1 MRKSQGFRLMILSLT
16 LIVFAAGCLPETK
29 KVEMGPKT
37 ALRPPPPLS
46 VLTLDKKIAYLT
58 TKLEEQELDP
68 EDKVVASDLLATY
81 KTIRSYLQDQTS
93 GYDEGKIIQLLFEN
107 LGRLEQ
113 EYFLRDKVEGP
124 SYSIALSSF
133 SEKRK
138 KIVDAYLAGDYHGV
152 INDCVDLEA
161 TFGPDSLTPEI
172 GLLFAVALAKKGM
185 LSEAIIISEKIIHE
199 LEGKPDLIHLR
210 ASIIEWQLDLG
221 NREKALQIYEKMMDD
236 LDEREELLAK
246 SKLMVME
253 DRKRVSRQEAP
264 SAAYAGGLRQFPKLD
279 STDDLLKAVDELV
292 QKHEFAEAKLLLI
305 KHRIR
310 TEEGPDLEIID
321 QALKSVDLAEER
333 FLLEK
338 SAKISYEKE
347 TLKLARKLIEE
358 ENYEEAL
365 TKIEA
370 LRDSQNMTPEM
381 NELKRVATEKLI
393 KRERNKA
400 AKYFLMA
407 RKTADPAKKEE
418 LLLSSYDILKGLIER
433 YPSSPMI
440 EKLNDNLRTVRE
452 QLTKLGK
459 DPES

>member
-1 MRKSQGFRLMILSLT
+1 MILSLILT
-16 LIVFAAGCLPETK
+16 AFAAGCVPESK
-29 KVEMGPKT
+29 KVEMGPRT
-37 ALRPPPPLS
+37 AVKPPPPLS
-46 VLTLDKKIAYLT
+46 VETVDKRIAYLR
-58 TKLEEQELDP
+58 TKVEEQDLDR
-68 EDKVVASDLLATY
+68 EEKAVASDLLATY
-81 KTIRSYLQDQTS
+81 QTIRSYLQEQS
-93 GYDEGKIIQLLFEN
+93 LGYDETKIIQLLFEN

-113 EYFLRDKVEGP
+113 EYFLREKFEGP
-124 SYSIALSSF
+124 SYSKALSSF

-138 KIVDAYLAGDYHGV
+138 KIVNAYLAGDYQGV
-152 INDCVDLEA
+152 INECVDLEA

-221 NREKALQIYEKMMDD
+221 NREKALKIYEKMMDD

-253 DRKRVSRQEAP
+253 ERRKASRQEVP
-264 SAAYAGGLRQFPKLD
+264 PAAFAGGLRQFAKLD
-279 STDDLLKAVDELV
+279 STHDLLKAVDELV
-292 QKHEFAEAKLLLI
+292 QKHEFGEAKLLLI

-310 TEEGPDLEIID
+310 TEEGPELEIID
-321 QALKSVDLAEER
+321 QALRSVDLAEER
-333 FLLEK
+333 YLLEK
-338 SAKISYEKE
+338 RAKVSYEKE

-358 ENYEEAL
+358 ENFDEAL
-365 TKIEA
+365 AKIEA
-370 LRDSQNMTPEM
+370 LRESQNMTPEM
-381 NELKRVATEKLI
+381 VELKRVATEKLI
-393 KRERNKA
+393 KRERNRA

-407 RKTADPAKKEE
+407 RKTSDPAKKEE
-418 LLLSSYDILKGLIER
+418 LLMSSYDILKGLIER

-440 EKLNDNLRTVRE
+440 GKLNDNLRTVRE
-452 QLTKLGK
+452 QLSKLGK

>member
-1 MRKSQGFRLMILSLT
+1 MRKCPRIRLMIIPLV
-16 LIVFAAGCLPETK
+16 LIVVAAGCLPETK

-37 ALRPPPPLS
+37 VVKPPPPLS
-46 VLTLDKKIAYLT
+46 VETLDKKIAYLT
-58 TKLEEQELDP
+58 TKLDEQELDR
-68 EDKVVASDLLATY
+68 EDKAVASDLLATY
-81 KTIRSYLQDQTS
+81 KSIRSYLQDQS
-93 GYDEGKIIQLLFEN
+93 SAYDERKIIQLLFEN

-113 EYFLRDKVEGP
+113 EYFLRERIEGP
-124 SYSIALSSF
+124 SYSKALSSF

-138 KIVDAYLAGDYHGV
+138 KIVDEYLAGDYQGV

-172 GLLFAVALAKKGM
+172 GLLFAVALARKGM

-253 DRKRVSRQEAP
+253 ERRGASPKEVPAT
-264 SAAYAGGLRQFPKLD
+264 AYAGGLRQFTKLG
-279 STDDLLKAVDELV
+279 STDELLKAVDELI
-292 QKHEFAEAKLLLI
+292 QKHEFGEAKLLLV

-310 TEEGPDLEIID
+310 TEEGPELEIID
-321 QALKSVDLAEER
+321 QALKTVDLAEER
-333 FLLEK
+333 YLQEK
-338 SAKISYEKE
+338 SAKLSYEKE

-358 ENYEEAL
+358 ENFEEAL
-365 TKIEA
+365 TKIET
-370 LRDSQNMTPEM
+370 LRDAQNMTPEM

-418 LLLSSYDILKGLIER
+418 LLLSSYDILKALIER

>member
-1 MRKSQGFRLMILSLT
+1 MRKSQGFRLMILSL
-16 LIVFAAGCLPETK
+16 IFVVFAAGCLPEAK

-46 VLTLDKKIAYLT
+46 IETLDKKIAYLT

-93 GYDEGKIIQLLFEN
+93 GYDERRIIQLLFGN

-113 EYFLRDKVEGP
+113 EYFLREKFEGP
-124 SYSIALSSF
+124 SYSKALSSF

-138 KIVDAYLAGDYHGV
+138 KIMDAYLAGDYHGV

-172 GLLFAVALAKKGM
+172 GLLFAVALAKQGM

-338 SAKISYEKE
+338 RAKISYEKE
-347 TLKLARKLIEE
+347 TLKLARELIEE

-381 NELKRVATEKLI
+381 NELKREATEKLI

-440 EKLNDNLRTVRE
+440 EKLNDNLKTVRE

>member
-1 MRKSQGFRLMILSLT
+1 MRKSQGFRLMILSL
-16 LIVFAAGCLPETK
+16 IFVVFAAGCLPEAK

-46 VLTLDKKIAYLT
+46 IETLDKKIAYLT

-93 GYDEGKIIQLLFEN
+93 GYDERRIIQLLFGN

-113 EYFLRDKVEGP
+113 EYFLREKFEGP
-124 SYSIALSSF
+124 SYSKALSSF

-138 KIVDAYLAGDYHGV
+138 KIMDAYLAGDYHGV

-338 SAKISYEKE
+338 RAKISYEKE
-347 TLKLARKLIEE
+347 TLKLARELIEE

-381 NELKRVATEKLI
+381 NELKREATEKLI

-440 EKLNDNLRTVRE
+440 EKLNDNLKTVRE

>member
-1 MRKSQGFRLMILSLT
+1 MRKCQTFRLMILSLILT
-16 LIVFAAGCLPETK
+16 AFAAGCVPESK
-29 KVEMGPKT
+29 KVEMGPRT
-37 ALRPPPPLS
+37 AVKPPPPLS
-46 VLTLDKKIAYLT
+46 VETVDKRIAYLR
-58 TKLEEQELDP
+58 TKVEEQDLDR
-68 EDKVVASDLLATY
+68 EEKAVASDLLATY
-81 KTIRSYLQDQTS
+81 QTIRSYLQEQS
-93 GYDEGKIIQLLFEN
+93 LGYDETKIIQLLFEN

-113 EYFLRDKVEGP
+113 EYFLREKFEGP
-124 SYSIALSSF
+124 SYSKALSSF

-138 KIVDAYLAGDYHGV
+138 KIVNAYLAGDYQGV
-152 INDCVDLEA
+152 INECVDLEA

-221 NREKALQIYEKMMDD
+221 NREKALKIYEKMMDD

-253 DRKRVSRQEAP
+253 ERRKASRQEVP
-264 SAAYAGGLRQFPKLD
+264 PAAFAGGLRQFAKLD
-279 STDDLLKAVDELV
+279 STHDLLKAVDELV
-292 QKHEFAEAKLLLI
+292 QKHEFGEAKLLLI

-310 TEEGPDLEIID
+310 TEEGPELEIID
-321 QALKSVDLAEER
+321 QALRSVDLAEER
-333 FLLEK
+333 YLLEK
-338 SAKISYEKE
+338 RAKVSYEKE

-358 ENYEEAL
+358 ENFDEAL
-365 TKIEA
+365 AKIEA
-370 LRDSQNMTPEM
+370 LRESQNMTPEM
-381 NELKRVATEKLI
+381 VELKRVATEKLI
-393 KRERNKA
+393 KRERNRA

-407 RKTADPAKKEE
+407 RKTSDPAKKEE
-418 LLLSSYDILKGLIER
+418 LLMSSYDILKGLIER

-440 EKLNDNLRTVRE
+440 GKLNDNLRTVRE
-452 QLTKLGK
+452 QLSKLGK

>member
-1 MRKSQGFRLMILSLT
+1 MRKCPRFRLMLVPLM
-16 LIVFAAGCLPETK
+16 LIVFSAGCLPETK
-29 KVEMGPKT
+29 KVEMGPRT
-37 ALRPPPPLS
+37 VVRPPPPLS
-46 VLTLDKKIAYLT
+46 VETLDRKIAYLT
-58 TKLEEQELDP
+58 TKLDEQELNP
-68 EDKVVASDLLATY
+68 EDKAVASDLLATY
-81 KTIRSYLQDQTS
+81 KTIRSYLQDQSS
-93 GYDEGKIIQLLFEN
+93 GYDERKIIQLLFEN
-107 LGRLEQ
+107 LSRLEQ
-113 EYFLRDKVEGP
+113 EYFLREKFEGP
-124 SYSIALSSF
+124 SYSKALSSF

-138 KIVDAYLAGDYHGV
+138 EIVASYMAGDYQGV

-161 TFGPDSLTPEI
+161 TFGPESLTPEI

-210 ASIIEWQLDLG
+210 ANIIDWQLDLG

-253 DRKRVSRQEAP
+253 ERTRASRREVP
-264 SAAYAGGLRQFPKLD
+264 PAAYAGGVRQFAKLD

-292 QKHEFAEAKLLLI
+292 QKHEFGEAKLLLI

-310 TEEGPDLEIID
+310 TEEGPELEIID

-333 FLLEK
+333 YLLEK
-338 SAKISYEKE
+338 RAKVSYEKE
-347 TLKLARKLIEE
+347 TLKVARKLIEE
-358 ENYEEAL
+358 ENFEEAL

-381 NELKRVATEKLI
+381 TELKREATEKLI

-407 RKTADPAKKEE
+407 RKTADPVKKEE
-418 LLLSSYDILKGLIER
+418 LLLSSYDILKTLIER

>member
-1 MRKSQGFRLMILSLT
+1 MRKCPRFRLMLFSLLLILIS
-16 LIVFAAGCLPETK
+16 AGCMPETK
-29 KVEMGPKT
+29 KVEMGPRT
-37 ALRPPPPLS
+37 AVRPPPPLS
-46 VLTLDKKIAYLT
+46 VETLDRKIAYLT
-58 TKLEEQELDP
+58 AKLEEKELHP
-68 EDKVVASDLLATY
+68 EDKAVASDLLATY
-81 KTIRSYLQDQTS
+81 KTIRSYMQDQST
-93 GYDEGKIIQLLFEN
+93 GYDERKIIQLLFEN
-107 LGRLEQ
+107 LSRLEQ
-113 EYFLRDKVEGP
+113 GYFLREKFEGP
-124 SYSIALSSF
+124 SYSKALASF

-138 KIVDAYLAGDYHGV
+138 KIVDAYMAGDYQGV
-152 INDCVDLEA
+152 INECVDLEA
-161 TFGPDSLTPEI
+161 TFGPESLTPEI
-172 GLLFAVALAKKGM
+172 GLLFAVALARKGM
-185 LSEAIIISEKIIHE
+185 LSEAIIISDKIIHE

-253 DRKRVSRQEAP
+253 EGTRASRREVP
-264 SAAYAGGLRQFPKLD
+264 PAAYAGGVKQFAKLD

-310 TEEGPDLEIID
+310 TDEGPELEIID
-321 QALKSVDLAEER
+321 QALKTVDLAEER
-333 FLLEK
+333 YMLEK
-338 SAKISYEKE
+338 RAKVSYEKE
-347 TLKLARKLIEE
+347 TLKVARKLIEE
-358 ENYEEAL
+358 ENFEEAL

-381 NELKRVATEKLI
+381 TELKREATEKLI

-418 LLLSSYDILKGLIER
+418 LLLTSYDILKNLIER

-452 QLTKLGK
+452 QLSKLGK

>member
-1 MRKSQGFRLMILSLT
+1 MRKCLTFRLTILPLV
-16 LIVFAAGCLPETK
+16 LLALALGCLPETK
-29 KVEMGPKT
+29 RVEMGPKT
-37 ALRPPPPLS
+37 VVKRPPPLS
-46 VLTLDKKIAYLT
+46 VETLDKKIAYLT
-58 TKLEEQELDP
+58 TKLDEQELDRD
-68 EDKVVASDLLATY
+68 DKAVASDLLTTY
-81 KTIRSYLQDQTS
+81 KTVRAYLKDQAPE
-93 GYDEGKIIQLLFEN
+93 YDESKIIQLLFEN

-113 EYFLRDKVEGP
+113 EYFLREKFESPD
-124 SYSIALSSF
+124 YSKALSSF
-133 SEKRK
+133 SGRRK
-138 KIVDAYLAGDYHGV
+138 KIVDEYLAGDYQGV

-185 LSEAIIISEKIIHE
+185 LSEALIISEKIIHE

-210 ASIIEWQLDLG
+210 ASIIQWQLDLG
-221 NREKALQIYEKMMDD
+221 NRQKALQIYEKMMDD
-236 LDEREELLAK
+236 LDEREDLLAK

-253 DRKRVSRQEAP
+253 ERRGASRQKVP
-264 SAAYAGGLRQFPKLD
+264 SAAYAGGLRQFAKID
-279 STDDLLKAVDELV
+279 SSEELLKAVDELV

-310 TEEGPDLEIID
+310 TEEGPELEIID
-321 QALKSVDLAEER
+321 QALKTVDLAEER
-333 FLLEK
+333 YLQEK
-338 SAKISYEKE
+338 SARLSYEKE

-358 ENYEEAL
+358 ENFEEAL
-365 TKIEA
+365 TKLETLSDA
-370 LRDSQNMTPEM
+370 QKMTPEM
-381 NELKRVATEKLI
+381 KELKRVATEKLI

-407 RKTADPAKKEE
+407 RKTPDPAKKEE
-418 LLLSSYDILKGLIER
+418 LLLSSYDILKTLIEQ

-452 QLTKLGK
+452 ELTKLGK

>member
-1 MRKSQGFRLMILSLT
+1 MRKSPIFRLTIIPLL
-16 LIVFAAGCLPETK
+16 LIAIALGCLPETK
-29 KVEMGPKT
+29 KVEMGPKIVVK
-37 ALRPPPPLS
+37 PPPPLS
-46 VLTLDKKIAYLT
+46 VETLDKKIAHLT
-58 TKLEEQELDP
+58 TMLNEQEMDHG
-68 EDKVVASDLLATY
+68 DKAVASDLLATY
-81 KTIRSYLQDQTS
+81 KTIRSYFQNQS
-93 GYDEGKIIQLLFEN
+93 SEYDESKIIQLLFEN

-113 EYFLRDKVEGP
+113 EYFLREKFEGLA
-124 SYSIALSSF
+124 YSKALSSF
-133 SEKRK
+133 SQKRK
-138 KIVDAYLAGDYHGV
+138 KIVSDYLAGDYQGV

-172 GLLFAVALAKKGM
+172 GLLFAVALARKGM

-253 DRKRVSRQEAP
+253 ERRRPSRQKVPA
-264 SAAYAGGLRQFPKLD
+264 AAYAGGLRQFAKLD
-279 STDDLLKAVDELV
+279 STNELLKAVDELV
-292 QKHEFAEAKLLLI
+292 QKHEFGEAKLLLI

-310 TEEGPDLEIID
+310 TEEGPELEIID
-321 QALKSVDLAEER
+321 QALKTVDLAEER
-333 FLLEK
+333 YLQEK
-338 SAKISYEKE
+338 SAKLSYEKE

-358 ENYEEAL
+358 ENFEEAL
-365 TKIEA
+365 AKIET
-370 LRDSQNMTPEM
+370 LRDAQNMTPEM

-407 RKTADPAKKEE
+407 RKTTDPAKKEE
-418 LLLSSYDILKGLIER
+418 LLLSSYDILKALIEQ
-433 YPSSPMI
+433 YPASPMI
-440 EKLNDNLRTVRE
+440 EKLNDNIRTVRE
-452 QLTKLGK
+452 ALTKLGK

>member
-1 MRKSQGFRLMILSLT
+1 MRKCPRIRLMIIPLV
-16 LIVFAAGCLPETK
+16 LIVVAAGCLPETK
-29 KVEMGPKT
+29 KVEIGPKT
-37 ALRPPPPLS
+37 VVKPPPPLS
-46 VLTLDKKIAYLT
+46 AETLDKKIAHLT
-58 TKLEEQELDP
+58 TKLDEQELDR
-68 EDKVVASDLLATY
+68 EDKAVASDLLATY
-81 KTIRSYLQDQTS
+81 KSIRSYLQDQS
-93 GYDEGKIIQLLFEN
+93 SEYDERKIIQLLFEN

-113 EYFLRDKVEGP
+113 EYFLRERIEGP
-124 SYSIALSSF
+124 SYSKALSSF

-138 KIVDAYLAGDYHGV
+138 KIVDEYLAGDYQGV

-172 GLLFAVALAKKGM
+172 GLLFAVALARKGM

-253 DRKRVSRQEAP
+253 ERRGASPKEVPVTAF
-264 SAAYAGGLRQFPKLD
+264 AGGLRQFTKLG
-279 STDDLLKAVDELV
+279 STDELLKAVDELI
-292 QKHEFAEAKLLLI
+292 QKHEFGEAKLLLV

-310 TEEGPDLEIID
+310 TEEGPELEIID
-321 QALKSVDLAEER
+321 QALKTVDLAEER
-333 FLLEK
+333 YLQEK
-338 SAKISYEKE
+338 SAKLSYEKE

-358 ENYEEAL
+358 ENFEEAL
-365 TKIEA
+365 TKIET
-370 LRDSQNMTPEM
+370 LRDAQNMTPEM
-381 NELKRVATEKLI
+381 NELKRVATERLI

-418 LLLSSYDILKGLIER
+418 LLLSSYDILKALIER